1 MGETLQGLSQESSN
15 DAVFKSPA
23 AIFNPASVA
32 IVGAS
37 ERAKWPRQIFD
48 NLRANGYRGQIFPV
62 NPRAREV
69 YGVPCYP
76 DLASLPMPVEHA
88 LVIVPAAAVQDV
100 LEAGVAAGLKSA
112 TIYAGNIG
120 EGSEPEVVA
129 RGRALKVLI
138 DRSGL
143 IVAGPNCMGGNA
155 LHQKFFGYPN
165 NEICKLPPGSVAF
178 ASQSGGTLQFLTSSG
193 ADRGVN
199 FSYMISSGNEISLD
213 LADYVN
219 FFVEDEHTRV
229 IALFIEGIRRAPAF
243 MAAAAKALA
252 AGKPIVAIKTGKSQK
267 SREAARSHTG
277 AISGD
282 YDVFTAMC
290 ERYGITIVPSL
301 DDMVEVLLAFQA
313 GRLPKGPR
321 VGWVTTSGGTVDLL
335 YDYFED
341 MGAISAPE
349 FSAATKARIRHLV
362 PPELALKNPLD
373 AGIPSTDA
381 NAADMCNAVTDDPDV
396 DMLAW
401 AGTLPTGERSRDA
414 AELRRVFS
422 STDKPVIG
430 FARMNYMMG
439 AQAREFQAKIGFP
452 FLQGLQPTIRALTA
466 LAFYGARAGRRIV
479 PLAAP
484 RGRLE
489 ILGGPAFE
497 AALAGHGLTP
507 PRSAFAATAAEI
519 GAAAARLGLPVALK
533 IVSAQISHKTEVGGV
548 RLDLRSAAEVVSAA
562 ESLAAAIRSAEPQA
576 RLDGFLVQEMV
587 RGVEMIVGARTDPFY
602 GPMLMVGAGGILVE
616 LVKDVAFRLLP
627 VTEADARAMLGELK
641 VAKLLA
647 GFRGRPAGDVEALV
661 KAICGL
667 SEFYLDHRHL
677 AADLEINPLIV
688 LPEGE
693 GVRAVDVRWVVG

>member
-1 MGETLQGLSQESSN
+1 V
-15 DAVFKSPA
+15 VFKSPA

-37 ERAKWPRQIFD
+37 ERARWPRQIFD
-48 NLRANGYRGQIFPV
+48 NLRANGYRGEIFPV

-76 DLASLPMPVEHA
+76 DLAALPTPPDHA
-88 LVIVPAAAVQDV
+88 IVIVPAPAVQDV

-120 EGSEPEVVA
+120 EGSDPEIVA
-129 RGRALKVLI
+129 RGRALKALI

-155 LHQKFFGYPN
+155 MHQRFFGYPN
-165 NEICKLPPGSVAF
+165 SEICKLQPGSVALV
-178 ASQSGGTLQFLTSSG
+178 SQSGGTLQFIAKSS
-193 ADRGVN
+193 ADRGIN
-199 FSYMISSGNEISLD
+199 FSYMMSSGNEICLD

-219 FFVEDEHTRV
+219 YFVEDERTRV

-252 AGKPIVAIKTGKSQK
+252 AGKPIIAIKTGKSQQ

-301 DDMVEVLLAFQA
+301 DDMVEVMLAFQA

-335 YDYFED
+335 YDYFEE
-341 MGAISAPE
+341 MGGITAPD
-349 FSAATKARIRHLV
+349 FSDSTKACIRHLV
-362 PPELALKNPLD
+362 PAELALKNPLD

-381 NAADMCNAVTDDPDV
+381 NAADMCVAVAADPNI

-401 AGTLPTGERSRDA
+401 AGTLPTGKGPRDA
-414 AELRRVFS
+414 VELARVLA
-422 STDKPVIG
+422 STDKPVLG
-430 FARMNYMMG
+430 FGRMNYMIG
-439 AQAREFQAKIGFP
+439 AEAREFQAKVGFP
-452 FLQGLQPTIRALTA
+452 FLQGLQPTIRALSA
-466 LAFYGARAGRRIV
+466 LAFYGARAGRRIA

-484 RGRLE
+484 KGRLE
-489 ILGGPAFE
+489 ILGGPSFE
-497 AALAGHGLTP
+497 AALSGHGLTP
-507 PRSAFAATAAEI
+507 PRSAFAATPAEI

-533 IVSAQISHKTEVGGV
+533 IVSPQISHKTEVGGV

-562 ESLAAAIRSAEPQA
+562 DSLAAAIRSAEPQA
-576 RLDGFLVQEMV
+576 RIEGFLVQEMV
-587 RGVEMIVGARTDPFY
+587 RGVEMILGARTDPLY

-627 VTEADARAMLGELK
+627 VGEADARAMLGELK
-641 VAKLLA
+641 VTKLLA
-647 GFRGRPAGDVEALV
+647 GFRGRPACDVEALV